1 MSVAIQE
8 KVAWLIPS
16 IRTTQIEISKY
27 KTQLLEVEEELRN
40 SPTYKLVNELKWI
53 ISDLEKNENDM
64 REQAKNM
71 MIENNLHDFT
81 TLDWQTVQ
89 LNKTPWALVID
100 DWAVIDEKYYRIK
113 KEIDKAQIKKDFN
126 AWLIT
131 DPNIYIQSDYKLII
145 KA

>member
-1 MSVAIQE
+1 MSDIQTQ
-8 KVAWLIPS
+8 VSWLIPN
-16 IRTTQIEISKY
+16 IRQTQIEISKY

-53 ISDLEKNENDM
+53 VTDLEKQENDM
-64 REQAKNM
+64 RETAKQL

-89 LNKTPWALVID
+89 LNRTPGALVID
-100 DWAVIDEKYYRIK
+100 DWAVIDDKYCRIK
-113 KEIDKAQIKKDFN
+113 KEIDKVQIKKDFN
-126 AWLIT
+126 AGLIT